1 MTSPEYYTYEL
12 NKVKVGLT
20 EYAPTIKV
28 FANGNGDNT
37 KNLSLNKESAAVLI
51 KWLTDNFLG
60 AS

>member
-1 MTSPEYYTYEL
+1 MEKFEYYQYEL

-37 KNLSLNKESAAVLI
+37 KNLDLNKESATVLV
-51 KWLTDNFLG
+51 KWLTENFIEKQ
-60 AS
+60 